1 MEFTDKKEVIPFDRS
16 ESELIHMNNITEE
29 YIEYLKSI
37 DPNLLLG
44 TTYTRMTSL
53 NLLKLDRD
61 NVAKIV
67 SMQDLD
73 MSVLPKKFGEEGFVK
88 NSCKCLHTPD
98 TCCNIPQHL
107 ESCIQVVFQLY
118 PLYIQD
124 CQQELQQK
132 LHYPSF
138 EHRRID

>member
-1 MEFTDKKEVIPFDRS
+1 
-16 ESELIHMNNITEE
+16 MNNITEE

-73 MSVLPKKFGEEGFVK
+73 MSVLPKSLVK
-88 NSCKCLHTPD
+88 KVLLKRTMTYFMEKCQRTKTSYCWLWTNS
-98 TCCNIPQHL
+98 
-107 ESCIQVVFQLY
+107 
-118 PLYIQD
+118 
-124 CQQELQQK
+124 
-132 LHYPSF
+132 
-138 EHRRID
+138 IDWTKECWKR